1 MEKDS
6 KSKQKQ
12 LEIKKEISLKF
23 KSLKPNFKQQLT
35 MKNAIR
41 EDELN
46 KVARMKLTELK
57 NIFNRCLIEKI
68 WFIKQEN
75 LW

>member
-35 MKNAIR
+35 MKNAIQ

>member
-57 NIFNRCLIEKI
+57 NIFNRWLIEKI
-68 WFIKQEN
+68 
-75 LW
+75 

>member
-1 MEKDS
+1 
-6 KSKQKQ
+6 
-12 LEIKKEISLKF
+12 
-23 KSLKPNFKQQLT
+23 

-41 EDELN
+41 EDEVN

-68 WFIKQEN
+68 
-75 LW
+75 